1 MTDRLA
7 GRAAV
12 ITGAA
17 RGIGRA
23 AALLFLQE
31 SAHVGLIDFDGAQ
44 LKSTAAELA
53 RAAPH
58 GAVFWRAADIGK
70 AAEIGDA
77 IAGLAEDLGG
87 LDILVNNAAARAY
100 GRIAD
105 ATPESW
111 DTILQ
116 TNIAGLASC
125 CRAAL
130 PHLRKSRSGS
140 IVNVSSAFALA
151 GRSNM
156 GQYDATK
163 AAVLALTRVLAC
175 EEAPH
180 GIRVNAVCPGSTL
193 TPWTIARAGARGM
206 SLDELKERGA
216 VPSLLNRWAEPE
228 EVAFPILWLASN
240 EASFITGTSLV
251 VDGGLTA
258 M

>member
-1 MTDRLA
+1 MSDRLA
-7 GRAAV
+7 GRTAV

-31 SAHVGLIDFDGAQ
+31 RARVGLIDLDRAQ
-44 LKSTAAELA
+44 LQSTAAELA
-53 RAAPH
+53 QTASP

-70 AAEIGDA
+70 VTEIGDA
-77 IAGLAEDLGG
+77 IACLAEDLGG

-100 GRIAD
+100 GSIAD

-116 TNIAGLASC
+116 TNIAGLANCS
-125 CRAAL
+125 RAAL
-130 PHLRKSRSGS
+130 PHLRKSSGGS
-140 IVNVSSAFALA
+140 IVNVSSAFALV

-175 EEAPH
+175 EEAAH

-193 TPWTIARAGARGM
+193 TPWTIGRAGARGM
-206 SLDELKERGA
+206 SLEELKKRGA

>member
-1 MTDRLA
+1 M
-7 GRAAV
+7 
-12 ITGAA
+12 
-17 RGIGRA
+17 
-23 AALLFLQE
+23 
-31 SAHVGLIDFDGAQ
+31 
-44 LKSTAAELA
+44 
-53 RAAPH
+53 
-58 GAVFWRAADIGK
+58 
-70 AAEIGDA
+70 
-77 IAGLAEDLGG
+77 AEDLGR

-116 TNIAGLASC
+116 TNIAGLANC

-175 EEAPH
+175 EEAAH

-193 TPWTIARAGARGM
+193 TPWTIGRAGARGM

-228 EVAFPILWLASN
+228 EIALPDSVARVGRGVIHHRHQPRGRWRPDGVSLAELSGI
-240 EASFITGTSLV
+240 AFRKHACL
-251 VDGGLTA
+251 GLDPAWTPVKVHEQIG
-258 M
+258 